1 MSDRRVEIMNVAM
14 EIFAERGVKATTVR
28 EIGNQAGILSGSLY
42 HHFGSKLDIV
52 DAILSEFCE
61 SILEQYKRIATSDAT
76 AVERLRLLARY
87 AYSLVQDQPH
97 ALTMFYNEGRQLVA
111 TEPRF
116 SYLAEFDQKIE
127 RHWTGLIKAGVAE
140 GELRADVDPK
150 LVYRIVRDSIGGTVH
165 WFRPSRSRTIEDA
178 ADDFIDL
185 LLRGLLA
192 R

>member
-1 MSDRRVEIMNVAM
+1 MSDRRVEILNVAM

-52 DAILSEFCE
+52 DAILSQFCDD
-61 SILEQYKRIATSDAT
+61 ILEHYKRIATADAS
-76 AVERLRLLARY
+76 AVERLRMLARY
-87 AYSLVQDQPH
+87 AFSLVEDQPH
-97 ALTMFYNEGRQLVA
+97 ALMMFYSEGRQLVA

-116 SYLAEFDQKIE
+116 SYLADFDHKIE
-127 RHWTGLIKAGVAE
+127 RHWTSLIKAGAAD
-140 GELRADVDPK
+140 GELRRDVDPK
-150 LVYRIVRDSIGGTVH
+150 LVYRIVRDSIGGAVH
-165 WFRPSRSRTIEDA
+165 WFRPSRSRTIEDT

-185 LLRGLLA
+185 LLQGLLA